1 MRITAPADHATIEN
15 RGQAITLQT
24 DGGVPPYTWLANRQ
38 LLRQSHSPQTLW
50 QPPGDGDYDLDVSDQ
65 RGNHARI
72 HIRLQT
78 PPENPP
84 PPCAYKLGAVRS
96 CLQFGKRA
104 PLPLGLEQLA

>member
-1 MRITAPADHATIEN
+1 LRITAPADHATIEN

-50 QPPGDGDYDLDVSDQ
+50 QPPGDGDGDYDLDVSDQ
-65 RGNHARI
+65 RGNHAHI

-78 PPENPP
+78 PPEKP
-84 PPCAYKLGAVRS
+84 AATVR
-96 CLQFGKRA
+96 LQTRG
-104 PLPLGLEQLA
+104 G